1 MRRHTIAL
9 IAALLLVS
17 HATQAQ
23 EARSP
28 MAGNA
33 PCGVPVEMEDGWSV
47 ARPEDTGV
55 DGALLCGIAP
65 RLKANGDN
73 VHSVVV
79 ARNGKLIFEQ
89 YFAGYDEPW
98 GLPDKTYDF
107 DATTKHDMRSVS
119 KSVTSLLV
127 GIAIDRKHFG
137 PDDPVIKFFPEYSSQ
152 RSPGWEHVTLRHLLT
167 MSSGMQW
174 DENRRWNDPKND
186 EPHLGSEADPIN
198 YVLSKPIA
206 APPRTHWTY
215 NGGSTDLLGAVV
227 AKASGK
233 AFDAFAREALFQ
245 PLGIIDWEW
254 KTYRN
259 GKIGPAAALRLR
271 PRDAAKIGQ
280 LALNRGVWNGQQ
292 IVSAQWIA
300 DSFAPRF
307 QAIGYFGGL
316 FFYGYQWWIG
326 RTLSDGREIPWI
338 AAQGW
343 GGQRLY
349 IVPELDIVVMTTSAM
364 YGHPRE
370 GVAALDILTNFVIP
384 AVRDK
389 GVR

>member
-1 MRRHTIAL
+1 
-9 IAALLLVS
+9 
-17 HATQAQ
+17 
-23 EARSP
+23 
-28 MAGNA
+28 MASNA
-33 PCGVPVEMEDGWSV
+33 SCGVPAVLEDGWQI
-47 ARPEDTGV
+47 AKPEDAGV

-65 RLKANGDN
+65 RLQANDDN

-79 ARNGKLIFEQ
+79 VRHGKLIFEQ
-89 YFAGYDEPW
+89 YFTGYDEPW

-119 KSVTSLLV
+119 KSVASLLV
-127 GIAIDRKHFG
+127 GIAVDRKHISL
-137 PDDPVIKFFPEYSSQ
+137 DDPVVKFFPEHSALEG
-152 RSPGWEHVTLRHLLT
+152 PGWEKVTLRHLAT

-186 EPHLGSEADPIN
+186 EPHLGSEADPIK

-206 APPRTHWTY
+206 APPGAQWAY
-215 NGGSTDLLGAVV
+215 NGGSTDLLGAVIE
-227 AKASGK
+227 KSSGK
-233 AFDAFAREALFQ
+233 TFDAFAREALFQ
-245 PLGIIDWEW
+245 PLGIVDWEW
-254 KTYRN
+254 KTYQN
-259 GKIGPAAALRLR
+259 GKIAPAAGLRLR

-280 LALNRGVWNGQQ
+280 LVLNRGAWNGQQ
-292 IVSAQWIA
+292 IVSTQWIV
-300 DSFAPRF
+300 DSVAPRF
-307 QAIGYFGGL
+307 QSIGYFGGL

-326 RTLSDGREIPWI
+326 RTLSDGREMSWI

-370 GVAALDILTNFVIP
+370 GAAALEILCNFVIP

-389 GVR
+389 VAR